1 MKDKERV
8 PGNTTVAPEVMETI
22 IEMTANDTLGVAR
35 LYTNNSNQNGVK
47 MKIVDGTVNAD
58 VHIVLDADC
67 STMEVCKRLQ
77 NKIGRA
83 IKEMVG
89 MNVGYVNIHIEDF
102 NYPESN

>member
-1 MKDKERV
+1 MNEKDRV

-35 LYTNNSNQNGVK
+35 LYTNNNAQNGVK

-58 VHIVLDADC
+58 VYIVLDANC
-67 STMEVCKRLQ
+67 NTMEVCKRLQ
-77 NKIGRA
+77 KKIGRA

-89 MNVGYVNIHIEDF
+89 MNIGYVNIHIEDF
-102 NYPESN
+102 NYPETN